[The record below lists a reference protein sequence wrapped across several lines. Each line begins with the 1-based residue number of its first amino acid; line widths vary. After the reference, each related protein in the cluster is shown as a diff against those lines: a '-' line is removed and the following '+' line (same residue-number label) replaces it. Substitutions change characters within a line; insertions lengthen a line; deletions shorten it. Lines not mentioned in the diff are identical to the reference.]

1 LCRPVWDAGAF
12 RSGRS
17 GAEDFIIALPGV
29 ATLHPVCAE
38 RRAAST
44 FALPGERLSFDSAH
58 GARREH

>member
-1 LCRPVWDAGAF
+1 M
-12 RSGRS
+12 
-17 GAEDFIIALPGV
+17 PGV

-44 FALPGERLSFDSAH
+44 FALPGERLSFDFAH